1 MKKLFVWA
9 SLCLFIVSGCKKND
23 PAKPTPTAFDCL
35 SFKTGVGIGDYNMV
49 AAQISTLTSDLYPSL
64 VASDQY
70 GQRENLQVLAN
81 RLEQQCDVVA
91 SVICYACIETYPA
104 QSEIRV
110 AFTLN
115 GISYNR
121 ILDIA
126 VDDQRMLVF
135 AGMHE

>member
-1 MKKLFVWA
+1 MVWA
-9 SLCLFIVSGCKKND
+9 SLCLLLFSACKKD
-23 PAKPTPTAFDCL
+23 GPGKPAPAAFDCL
-35 SFKTGVGIGDYNMV
+35 SFKTGISIEDHNMV
-49 AAQISTLTSDLYPSL
+49 ATQISTLTADLHPSL
-64 VASDQY
+64 IASDEY
-70 GQRENLQVLAN
+70 GQRENLQVLAE
-81 RLEQQCDVVA
+81 RIGQQCDVAA

-121 ILDIA
+121 VLDIS